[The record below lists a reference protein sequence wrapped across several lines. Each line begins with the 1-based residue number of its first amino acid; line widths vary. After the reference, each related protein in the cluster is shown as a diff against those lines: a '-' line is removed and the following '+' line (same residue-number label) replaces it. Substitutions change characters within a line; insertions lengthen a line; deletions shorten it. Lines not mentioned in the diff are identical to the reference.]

1 MLPSLAIVLA
11 SLCAVARARFGGAL
25 GGYNLA
31 QTSQYHIQTD
41 EGPER
46 YFRYQTD
53 SGQYRKEKR
62 LEDGTV
68 VGTYGWV
75 DADGYLRLRDYVA
88 DNQGYRTVR
97 TKKMWVG
104 DEPIGRA
111 VASAK
116 YAPSQGG
123 VGVANAIIP
132 NPTPSPYDVVY
143 QPGQSVAPPET
154 VYVTP
159 PSPYGVRVSTP
170 AAYLPPAT
178 SYLPPY
184 SSTPRPY
191 YPSST
196 PAVSLVSSTP
206 RPYYPT
212 STPAVVGS
220 TPRPYYPST
229 PAVSVVSSTP
239 RPVVVS
245 STPRPYYPT
254 SSSKP
259 FVVVSST
266 PAPSYASASATPS
279 IPDAT
284 PSPIRGDDATAYS
297 APSAP
302 LRPYSSSS
310 SSSGSSSRP
319 HPFHRGYSSNLY
331 DHAVPPRRGYI
342 SELPGT
348 YDANSNSVIP
358 EYDGIAVTHNGFRY
372 YLPRQYQEEENLPGD
387 RKAGSFGYVDP
398 FGIRRVIYYNT
409 SPGSG
414 FQVRKNNRYVGFNS
428 TPYDP
433 RY

>member
-1 MLPSLAIVLA
+1 MYQSTLKA
-11 SLCAVARARFGGAL
+11 SLCAVARARFGGTL

-62 LEDGTV
+62 LE
-68 VGTYGWV
+68 GTYGWV
-75 DADGYLRLRDYVA
+75 DAAGYLRLRDYVA
-88 DNQGYRTVR
+88 DNQGYRIVR
-97 TKKMWVG
+97 TKKLWVG

-123 VGVANAIIP
+123 VGVSNAIIP

-143 QPGQSVAPPET
+143 QPSVASVAPPET

-159 PSPYGVRVSTP
+159 PSPYGVRVSTTP
-170 AAYLPPAT
+170 SYLPPAPAT
-178 SYLPPY
+178 SYLPPV

-196 PAVSLVSSTP
+196 PAVS
-206 RPYYPT
+206 
-212 STPAVVGS
+212 
-220 TPRPYYPST
+220 
-229 PAVSVVSSTP
+229 VVSSTP
-239 RPVVVS
+239 SALLPLVHARRLGGVVHAPALLPVVHARPS
-245 STPRPYYPT
+245 PWCRPRRARTTRRPRRRRPSR
-254 SSSKP
+254 SSSCRRRRRP
-259 FVVVSST
+259 G
-266 PAPSYASASATPS
+266 YASSSASPS
-279 IPDAT
+279 VPDAT

-297 APSAP
+297 SPHAP
-302 LRPYSSSS
+302 LRS
-310 SSSGSSSRP
+310 SSSGSRP
-319 HPFHRGYSSNLY
+319 NPFHRGVTGYSANLY
-331 DHAVPPRRGYI
+331 DHAAPPRRGYI

-387 RKAGSFGYVDP
+387 RRAGSFGYVDP
-398 FGIRRVIYYNT
+398 FGIRRVIYYNS

-433 RY
+433 RF